1 MARLTAGIDS
11 SELAELAAD
20 MIRTAEERYPDE
32 AKAFLKRQA
41 DEGKAMLKEI
51 TAQRTTK
58 RSGNLLKGIGRSA
71 PKAKGGSME
80 AKIRSKSPHAHL
92 IESGHIIW
100 VPVGGR
106 GSARRRKTNKR
117 TRAFQPAADTAE
129 ALQNSLPKAA
139 EEWIGELV
147 EKGLDLR

>member
-1 MARLTAGIDS
+1 MARLTVGTGKTEL
-11 SELAELAAD
+11 SELALD
-20 MIRTAEERYPDE
+20 MLDVAENRYPDE
-32 AKAFLKRQA
+32 VKKFLKKQA
-41 DEGKAMLKEI
+41 DEGKAGLKEL

-58 RSGNLLKGIGRSA
+58 RTGNLLKGIGRTA
-71 PKAKGGSME
+71 PKIGTYFAE
-80 AKIRSKSPHAHL
+80 AKIHNKAPHAHL

-100 VPVGGR
+100 APVGGM

-117 TRAFQPAADTAE
+117 TRAFRPAADYAE
-129 ALQNSLPKAA
+129 QLQKTFPKDV